1 MCGSR
6 LDIGDTEVTDC
17 NASEESGPSVV
28 GCTVF
33 EGVKKRLDLSLSEEE
48 TEGKGDRR
56 SYPHL
61 PKGCAHHPLCGIV
74 NNSRLTPSLD

>member
-1 MCGSR
+1 M
-6 LDIGDTEVTDC
+6 
-17 NASEESGPSVV
+17 
-28 GCTVF
+28 F